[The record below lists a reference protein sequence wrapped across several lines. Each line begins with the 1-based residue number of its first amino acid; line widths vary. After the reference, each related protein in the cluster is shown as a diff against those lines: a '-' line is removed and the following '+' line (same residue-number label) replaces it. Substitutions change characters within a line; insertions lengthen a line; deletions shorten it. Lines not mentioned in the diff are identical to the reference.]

1 MKELYFFKNFES
13 DIVFVK
19 ELMGNF
25 IGGGGG
31 IVKKDC
37 FFDIFGLN
45 EEIYVLVIIK
55 FLELL

>member
-25 IGGGGG
+25 IGGGGDSE
-31 IVKKDC
+31 KRL
-37 FFDIFGLN
+37 FFDIFGLK